1 VKIVRPRSDG
11 GRLRYARPI
20 FLEEAQMR
28 VITVCLL
35 AVLVAPPAFADEQA
49 STDTHRG
56 RLFWSGLALGV
67 AGLTTSVIGATTA
80 RVESSST
87 GNAPP
92 SAFQACVAQKS
103 DPIYATN
110 SCDSL
115 KGKNRSLLWSGV
127 AISAAGAALMIGSHT
142 SADIA
147 PGFFRLR
154 HTIRF

>member
-1 VKIVRPRSDG
+1 
-11 GRLRYARPI
+11 
-20 FLEEAQMR
+20 MR

-49 STDTHRG
+49 SPEGHRS

-67 AGLTTSVIGATTA
+67 AGLTTSVIGVTTA

-92 SAFQACVAQKS
+92 SAFQACVTQQR

-110 SCDSL
+110 SCDAL
-115 KGKNRSLLWSGV
+115 KAKNRSLLWGGV
-127 AISAAGAALMIGSHT
+127 AMSAVGAALMIGSSRT

>member
-1 VKIVRPRSDG
+1 
-11 GRLRYARPI
+11 
-20 FLEEAQMR
+20 MR

-49 STDTHRG
+49 SSDAHRG
-56 RLFWSGLALGV
+56 TMFWSGLALGV
-67 AGLTTSVIGATTA
+67 AGLTTSVIGVTTA
-80 RVESSST
+80 RVDDSST

-92 SAFQACVAQKS
+92 SAFQTCVAQKR

-115 KGKNRSLLWSGV
+115 KAKNRGLLWGGV
-127 AISAAGAALMIGSHT
+127 AISAAGAALMIGSRT

-147 PGFFRLR
+147 PGFFRVR